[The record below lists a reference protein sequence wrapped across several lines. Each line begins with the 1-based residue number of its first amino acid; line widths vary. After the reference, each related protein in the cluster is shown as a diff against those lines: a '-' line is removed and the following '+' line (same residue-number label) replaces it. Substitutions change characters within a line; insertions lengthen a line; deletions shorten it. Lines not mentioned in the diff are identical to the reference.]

1 MDVEYSAIAKRYKEQ
16 GNQAYKEKNYDRAIT
31 YYTKA
36 IEAQQDPAF
45 YSNRAICYFNLGRF
59 MECINDCNTAIGI
72 NPQFAKAYK
81 KKYQAC
87 INSLK
92 FDEAVDAAKIYAG
105 LEKNIAANNELEE
118 MESLK
123 SNYDRYV
130 NG

>member
-1 MDVEYSAIAKRYKEQ
+1 
-16 GNQAYKEKNYDRAIT
+16 
-31 YYTKA
+31 
-36 IEAQQDPAF
+36 
-45 YSNRAICYFNLGRF
+45 

-92 FDEAVDAAKIYAG
+92 FDEAVEAAKIYAG